1 MRRRMI
7 TKGRRRPKRS
17 QTSMSF
23 MYAVAGS
30 FEETDWLRVYMTSML
45 VMAIGMLVLKC
56 SFLK

>member
-1 MRRRMI
+1 
-7 TKGRRRPKRS
+7 
-17 QTSMSF
+17 MSF